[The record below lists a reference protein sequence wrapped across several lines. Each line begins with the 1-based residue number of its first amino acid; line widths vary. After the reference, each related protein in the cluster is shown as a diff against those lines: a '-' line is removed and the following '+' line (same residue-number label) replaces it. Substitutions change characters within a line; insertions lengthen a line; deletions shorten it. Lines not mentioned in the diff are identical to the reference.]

1 MSRKGKTSDA
11 AAPSWWVISSVC
23 GPPMSYIS
31 ALSLAHEV
39 ILKRLKRLGD
49 LVPPGAL
56 EARSGI
62 RGLSLAT
69 LDSFELSV
77 SPVRPTVRTISRL
90 GGRRQL
96 AALLEPQT
104 RRRQLGPRRV
114 VGTTGLGGVVIRG
127 LGSVG
132 SPQQRRLPG
141 VEAPGVAFAP
151 VACPPPLARAPPL
164 PSFPTRGRA
173 PDRVCVY
180 AHRGGG
186 TCTSCSTTPC
196 SACTSRSALAR
207 YSRRRP

>member
-1 MSRKGKTSDA
+1 MPRKCKRSDE

-31 ALSLAHEV
+31 APSLAHEV
-39 ILKRLKRLGD
+39 ILKRLKRLRD

-77 SPVRPTVRTISRL
+77 SPVRPTVRMISRL

-104 RRRQLGPRRV
+104 RRRALGPRRV

-132 SPQQRRLPG
+132 SVGSKGWRAGSSRQVATQAQGAVLGLPTARRCASSRCRLAPAPAPPG
-141 VEAPGVAFAP
+141 PT
-151 VACPPPLARAPPL
+151 PPPSSATSSSA
-164 PSFPTRGRA
+164 
-173 PDRVCVY
+173 DRCEQL
-180 AHRGGG
+180 H
-186 TCTSCSTTPC
+186 
-196 SACTSRSALAR
+196 
-207 YSRRRP
+207 

>member
-1 MSRKGKTSDA
+1 
-11 AAPSWWVISSVC
+11 
-23 GPPMSYIS
+23 MSYICVP
-31 ALSLAHEV
+31 SLAHEV
-39 ILKRLKRLGD
+39 IPKRLKRLGD
-49 LVPPGAL
+49 PVPPGAL

-77 SPVRPTVRTISRL
+77 SPVRPTVRMISRL

-96 AALLEPQT
+96 AALLEPQA
-104 RRRQLGPRRV
+104 RRRALGPRRV
-114 VGTTGLGGVVIRG
+114 VGTTGLGVVVIRG

-132 SPQQRRLPG
+132 SSQQRRLPG

-151 VACPPPLARAPPL
+151 VACPPPLTRAPPL

-196 SACTSRSALAR
+196 SACTSRSALAP
-207 YSRRRP
+207 YSRRP